1 MSGFASQWIMKLTF
15 KTTFL
20 FISSHMFFYCD
31 RGSPKPWVLM
41 LKRPNDLD
49 DLGGTPM
56 TRGNLPSRQRNGH
69 DCQTALRPSRDAEC
83 TTDQAVLAGSR
94 SSGAAESSRNKVVSP
109 KWQWEIPKTMGF
121 NTQNGLMTWMILG
134 YPHFRNL
141 PNGLSMA

>member
-1 MSGFASQWIMKLTF
+1 
-15 KTTFL
+15 
-20 FISSHMFFYCD
+20 
-31 RGSPKPWVLM
+31 M

-121 NTQNGLMTWMILG
+121 NTQNGLMTWMLWGTPILG
-134 YPHFRNL
+134 T
-141 PNGLSMA
+141 SQMAYQWLKWEDQEQHIIEGDFPENHV